1 MTPTKHELPTFKF
14 TVRWTGNPKKIQ
26 ANKWQGQCKPKKTET
41 HRLLTGRQSQKRET
55 HKDRK
60 GILKREIWHHNKTGN
75 TNYWPGITRK
85 TGLEQDIILV
95 LMFDV
100 EPLFVPLGR
109 LIAQDCIISHKNLTS
124 RSRKHAKV
132 QLLLPFCFWP
142 SVTWLVLITT
152 VLA

>member
-1 MTPTKHELPTFKF
+1 MLHRPMTPTKHEQS
-14 TVRWTGNPKKIQ
+14 VNKKS
-26 ANKWQGQCKPKKTET
+26 KKDSGKNITRAVLARNSET
-41 HRLLTGRQSQKRET
+41 HRLLKWRQSQKRET

-60 GILKREIWHHNKTGN
+60 EILKREIWHHNKTGN
-75 TNYWPGITRK
+75 TNYRPGITRK

-95 LMFDV
+95 LMYNV
-100 EPLFVPLGR
+100 EPLFVLLGR
-109 LIAQDCIISHKNLTS
+109 LIAQDCIISHKNITS
-124 RSRKHAKV
+124 KSRKHAKV